1 MSESKD
7 LGIDCVVM
15 LYLLSENGNLW
26 LIKGAL
32 CALSCV
38 QLFQIL
44 WTVARQ
50 APLSMDFPGKNTR
63 VGWYFLLLGISPT
76 QGSNL
81 RLLHWQTGSLL
92 LRWILFDNSS
102 FYRWGNWGTEN
113 LNKFPKIQRTQEKPQ
128 QICARPVCSEPQHFC
143 LPCRSNK
150 KLGKSNYPSS
160 RLSVI
165 QC

>member
-1 MSESKD
+1 MKFPGKNTQDVYEVDVCACSVTQSCPTLCD
-7 LGIDCVVM
+7 L
-15 LYLLSENGNLW
+15 
-26 LIKGAL
+26 
-32 CALSCV
+32 
-38 QLFQIL
+38 
-44 WTVARQ
+44 ARQ

-76 QGSNL
+76 QGSNR